1 MSFLKQFAEWA
12 QAVLLPLGGWGLFA
26 AAILDSSFLALPGG
40 MDLWMISLSALR
52 PSRMP
57 FYVLVATVGS
67 IIGCSALYFVA
78 RKGETIFSE
87 KNPKY
92 SGLPRVRRWVE
103 RYGSLALIVAA
114 LLPPPAPFK
123 LFVIAAG
130 LMKHRFAGFVL
141 ALLIGRSTRYL
152 VEGLLAVRYG
162 RRVWEMF
169 ANSGPA
175 VIGAVVV
182 AIVLILLTRRL
193 QRKAPPAE
201 N

>member
-1 MSFLKQFAEWA
+1 
-12 QAVLLPLGGWGLFA
+12 
-26 AAILDSSFLALPGG
+26 
-40 MDLWMISLSALR
+40 MISLSALR

-67 IIGCSALYFVA
+67 VIGCSALYFAA
-78 RKGETIFSE
+78 RKGEALFSE

-103 RYGSLALIVAA
+103 RYGSPALIVAA
-114 LLPPPAPFK
+114 ILPPPAPFK

-130 LMKHRFAGFVL
+130 LMKQRFAGFVL
-141 ALLIGRSTRYL
+141 ALLIGRSARYL
-152 VEGLLAVRYG
+152 LEGLLAVRYG
-162 RRVWEMF
+162 QQAWEWLE
-169 ANSGPA
+169 NSGPA
-175 VIGAVVV
+175 VIGAVGV
-182 AIVLILLTRRL
+182 AIVLIFLARRF

>member
-1 MSFLKQFAEWA
+1 MFFLGRLAEWA
-12 QAVLLPLGGWGLFA
+12 QKVLLPLGGWGLFA
-26 AAILDSSFLALPGG
+26 AAVLDSSFLALPGG

-57 FYVLVATVGS
+57 FYVIVATVGS
-67 IIGCSALYFVA
+67 VIGCSTLYFVA
-78 RKGETIFSE
+78 RKGEAAFSE

-92 SGLPRVRRWVE
+92 SGLPRARRWVE
-103 RYGSLALIVAA
+103 RHGSLALIVAA

-130 LMKHRFAGFVL
+130 LMKQSFAGFVL
-141 ALLIGRSTRYL
+141 ALLIGRSARYL
-152 VEGLLAVRYG
+152 LEGLLAVRYG
-162 RRVWEMF
+162 QQAWEWLE
-169 ANSGPA
+169 NSGPA

-182 AIVLILLTRRL
+182 AIVLIFLARRF

>member
-1 MSFLKQFAEWA
+1 MFFLGRLAEWA
-12 QAVLLPLGGWGLFA
+12 QKVLLPLGGWGLFA
-26 AAILDSSFLALPGG
+26 AAVLDSSFLALPGG

-67 IIGCSALYFVA
+67 VIGCSALYFAA
-78 RKGETIFSE
+78 RKGEALFSE

-103 RYGSLALIVAA
+103 RYGSPALIVAA
-114 LLPPPAPFK
+114 ILPPPAPFK

-130 LMKHRFAGFVL
+130 LMKQRFAGFVL
-141 ALLIGRSTRYL
+141 ALLIGRSARYL
-152 VEGLLAVRYG
+152 LEGLLAVRYG
-162 RRVWEMF
+162 QQAWEWLE
-169 ANSGPA
+169 NSGPA
-175 VIGAVVV
+175 VIGAVGV
-182 AIVLILLTRRL
+182 AIVLIFLARRF